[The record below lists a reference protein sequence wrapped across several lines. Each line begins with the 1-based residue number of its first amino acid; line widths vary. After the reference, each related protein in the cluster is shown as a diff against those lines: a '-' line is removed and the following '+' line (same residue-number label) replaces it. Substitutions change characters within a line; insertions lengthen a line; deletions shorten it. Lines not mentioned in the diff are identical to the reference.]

1 MTEHFNKLTPAEDE
15 RLAMLAEECA
25 GVIQIV
31 SKIQRHGYDSWH
43 PADPLKTTNR
53 AMLRKEVTDIAAVT
67 AAMLTR
73 DDFGM
78 FTEANVKAAW
88 RKKLLY
94 AHHQED
100 PQ

>member
-15 RLAMLAEECA
+15 RLAMLAEEC
-25 GVIQIV
+25 GEVIQIV

-43 PADPLKTTNR
+43 PDDPLKTTNR

-67 AAMLTR
+67 ASMLTR
-73 DDFGM
+73 NDFEV
-78 FTEANVKAAW
+78 FTDTDVKAAW
-88 RKKLLY
+88 RKKLRY

-100 PQ
+100 IQ

>member
-25 GVIQIV
+25 EVIRIV

-43 PADPLKTTNR
+43 PDDPLKTTNR

-73 DDFGM
+73 DDFEM

>member
-25 GVIQIV
+25 EVIQIV
-31 SKIQRHGYDSWH
+31 SKIQRHGYDSRH

-53 AMLRKEVTDIAAVT
+53 AMLRKEVADIAAVT
-67 AAMLTR
+67 ASMLSHS
-73 DDFGM
+73 DFEA
-78 FTEANVKAAW
+78 FTEMDVKVAW
-88 RKKLLY
+88 RKKLRY

-100 PQ
+100 GQ